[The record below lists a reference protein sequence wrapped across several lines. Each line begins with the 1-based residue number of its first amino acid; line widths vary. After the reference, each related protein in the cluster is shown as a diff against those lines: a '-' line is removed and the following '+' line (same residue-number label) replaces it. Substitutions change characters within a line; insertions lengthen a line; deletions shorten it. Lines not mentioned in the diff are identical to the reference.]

1 MCLQNNSKTEIVCD
15 SGKGLYKQF
24 ISSARPILL
33 ILHHWSSPQK
43 FLCLLS
49 GSFSPESLR
58 YFFAKWPCKT
68 PWIIHPETMNYAT
81 REVVILS
88 FLSHLGNSKEN
99 WKRMEFMFLA
109 LDPFSVF
116 STFWTKLP
124 PSLWR
129 IPLIL
134 IPQLLPGEGGGK
146 KLQRNQYLHCWF
158 SITFRQDCGD
168 AMQQQA
174 KPSSATSYML
184 LPWVSVQISG
194 LIVTTHSNWL
204 IGSIYRGCSEQFF
217 QT

>member
-1 MCLQNNSKTEIVCD
+1 
-15 SGKGLYKQF
+15 
-24 ISSARPILL
+24 
-33 ILHHWSSPQK
+33 
-43 FLCLLS
+43 
-49 GSFSPESLR
+49 
-58 YFFAKWPCKT
+58 
-68 PWIIHPETMNYAT
+68 MNYAT

-146 KLQRNQYLHCWF
+146 KLQRNQYLHC
-158 SITFRQDCGD
+158 
-168 AMQQQA
+168 
-174 KPSSATSYML
+174 
-184 LPWVSVQISG
+184 
-194 LIVTTHSNWL
+194 
-204 IGSIYRGCSEQFF
+204 
-217 QT
+217 